1 MNLLKIAMVVLFL
14 AVSVGFGAVE
24 KMSEQDIYSTFMQAN
39 DAFRKANSLTDD
51 AESAKDYYS
60 QAILGY
66 EKIIDQGGVSNSKLF
81 YNLANAYLLKGD
93 LGRAILNYRNAE
105 SLDGS
110 DADIQKNLAFARS
123 QRLDKVEVT
132 AAKKVMERLFFWHY
146 DFSMRGKL
154 LVGSICFAIV
164 CLAVTVRLWF
174 PAVGGSIVLAVIA
187 AIVTVALG
195 VSVGVDRYVRV
206 NERCGVIVAV
216 TVNARQGDGAGY
228 PLSFEEPLHAGTEF
242 DLLEQ
247 RPGWWHVR
255 LTNGNDAWIS
265 DTTGELVIL

>member
-1 MNLLKIAMVVLFL
+1 MNLIRIAIVVMCSV
-14 AVSVGFGAVE
+14 VSVGFGAAE
-24 KMSEQDIYSTFMQAN
+24 KMSEQDVYSTFMQAN

-51 AESAKDYYS
+51 KESAGKYYS

-66 EKIIDQGGVSNSKLF
+66 EKIVNQGDVSNSKLF

-105 SLDGS
+105 SLDRS

-132 AAKKVMERLFFWHY
+132 AGKKVMERLFFWHY
-146 DFSMRGKL
+146 DYSMSVKL
-154 LVGSICFAIV
+154 LAGCVCFAIV
-164 CLAVTVRLWF
+164 CVAITVRLWL
-174 PAVGGSIVLAVIA
+174 PVVSGTIVLSVIA

-216 TVNARQGDGAGY
+216 AVDARQGDGAGY
-228 PLSFEEPLHAGTEF
+228 PLSFEEPIHAGTEF

-265 DTTGELVIL
+265 DTAGELIIL

>member
-1 MNLLKIAMVVLFL
+1 MKMV
-14 AVSVGFGAVE
+14 
-24 KMSEQDIYSTFMQAN
+24 
-39 DAFRKANSLTDD
+39 
-51 AESAKDYYS
+51 
-60 QAILGY
+60 
-66 EKIIDQGGVSNSKLF
+66 II
-81 YNLANAYLLKGD
+81 
-93 LGRAILNYRNAE
+93 
-105 SLDGS
+105 
-110 DADIQKNLAFARS
+110 
-123 QRLDKVEVT
+123 
-132 AAKKVMERLFFWHY
+132 
-146 DFSMRGKL
+146 
-154 LVGSICFAIV
+154 
-164 CLAVTVRLWF
+164 LWF

>member
-1 MNLLKIAMVVLFL
+1 MTFVRIAVVIFF
-14 AVSVGFGAVE
+14 SVMSIGFGATE
-24 KMSEQDIYSTFMQAN
+24 KMSEQDVYSTFMQAN

-51 AESAKDYYS
+51 SESAGKYYN
-60 QAILGY
+60 QAILSY
-66 EKIIDQGGVSNSKLF
+66 EKIIDQGGISNSKLF

-105 SLDGS
+105 SLDRS
-110 DADIQKNLAFARS
+110 DADIQKNLTFARS

-132 AAKKVMERLFFWHY
+132 AGKKVMERLFFWHY
-146 DFSMRGKL
+146 DYSMSAKL
-154 LVGSICFAIV
+154 LAGCVCFAIV

-174 PAVGGSIVLAVIA
+174 PAVGGTVVLSVIA
-187 AIVTVALG
+187 AIVTVGLV

-206 NERCGVIVAV
+206 NERCGVIIAAEVD
-216 TVNARQGDGAGY
+216 ARQGDGAGY

-247 RPGWWHVR
+247 RPGWLHVR
-255 LTNGNDAWIS
+255 LTNGNDAWIP
-265 DTTGELVIL
+265 DTAGELVVL